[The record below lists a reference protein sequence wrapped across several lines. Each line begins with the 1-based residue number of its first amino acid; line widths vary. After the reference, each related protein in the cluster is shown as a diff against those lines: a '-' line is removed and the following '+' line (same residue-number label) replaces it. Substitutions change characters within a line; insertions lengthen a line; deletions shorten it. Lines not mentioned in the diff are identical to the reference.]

1 MIAEFHCWWPG
12 RREDEELKFYL
23 VGDAQEAIAWS
34 LVETFHD
41 AVIDHDATWRDR
53 RGGYRPY
60 TPLPA
65 RDFHHQLASAKA
77 YDAQR
82 FNEAWW
88 EKQAWRVADSLS
100 EGTLAKM
107 PIADFRRLFT
117 PDTLLTMYL
126 TEVIGTYYAAHHGVP
141 QGGLDAKRA
150 IAYFEQTRYLRWLK
164 PEEVRA

>member
-23 VGDAQEAIAWS
+23 VGDTAEAIAWS

-60 TPLPA
+60 AARPA
-65 RDFHHQLASAKA
+65 RSFHLDVASAEA
-77 YDAQR
+77 YDAHR
-82 FNEAWW
+82 FDDAWW
-88 EKQAWRVADSLS
+88 EKQAWRVADALS
-100 EGTLAKM
+100 EGSLAKM
-107 PIADFRRLFT
+107 PIADFRWLFP

-126 TEVIGTYYAAHHGVP
+126 AELVGTYYAGHHGVP

-150 IAYFEQTRYLRWLK
+150 IAYFEQARYLRWLK
-164 PEEVRA
+164 LEEVGA